1 MKFEI
6 KNRTELWI
14 GGKYH
19 GRFESVGDML
29 EYVYRW
35 ASGEFLPE
43 VDPQQKLEWD

>member
-19 GRFESVGDML
+19 GCFSRFEDML

-35 ASGEFLPE
+35 ATWVPE
-43 VDPQQKLEWD
+43 IDPQQKLEWD